1 MSKSI
6 FSNRTPPVAVSEK
19 SAIVNPIT
27 LQRTFFT
34 QVTGNRIIMQ
44 ETCVKNT
51 SSKQQNGSII
61 PTITATDLGFWGVR
75 NKGTGELGFRGGG
88 GGERSAFRAICN
100 LKPAYGNIKGS

>member
-1 MSKSI
+1 MFSCEFCEMSKSI
-6 FSNRTPPVAVSEK
+6 FSNRTPPVAASEK
-19 SAIVNPIT
+19 WAIVNPIT

-61 PTITATDLGFWGVR
+61 PTIAATDLGF
-75 NKGTGELGFRGGG
+75 
-88 GGERSAFRAICN
+88 
-100 LKPAYGNIKGS
+100 